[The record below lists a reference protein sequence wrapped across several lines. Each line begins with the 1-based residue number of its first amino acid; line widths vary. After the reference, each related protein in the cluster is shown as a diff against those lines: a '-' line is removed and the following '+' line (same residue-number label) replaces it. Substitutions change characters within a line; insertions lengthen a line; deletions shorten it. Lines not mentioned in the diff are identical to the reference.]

1 MKKSKTINEAKMTK
15 ELPEAKNAADGSTL
29 PKAKFSLGPA
39 GDGGKPGADVG
50 RVIQLESRDGPC
62 LMKALEALPADEAY
76 WISPHVWQG
85 EKRRGKDWDCAD
97 MIMLDLDLREGSKKR
112 ALDTGSLRNGLKAC
126 RDAAM
131 QPNIVYQTPHGLRV
145 AFLLPDTIDNPE
157 EYKDIAKTAAAQ
169 FQEELNEAGVGNTQP
184 VGFHVDNTHDLARVF
199 WPPNCVLSNV
209 NSETGETGS
218 ITRKAKVFQFRTP
231 PHSIRN
237 LVGRGGGM
245 AKSPGS
251 ASSVMKKGEVV
262 EILLRYV
269 RNAELGVDQFAR
281 PVAMEP
287 NLAGGR
293 AVDIRSE
300 EFAGFLLER
309 FLSDYNAVPQEA
321 AMREAIGAITRLA
334 KLKGSTVETHIRV
347 ASERESVTVDLAN
360 EDGTFL
366 EVNADGI
373 RHTDSPAA
381 RFMHLRD
388 LKPLP
393 VPAETSSAE
402 SLFELLRA
410 FNIKDLVSQTLTI
423 GCLLSWF
430 IRWAAQPILHLQGPQ
445 GCGKSTA
452 TRMLLSFLMPG
463 GSGVTLPSSERDLL
477 VAAANM
483 PIVAYDNVSVISPA
497 MSDSLCR
504 LATGSGMQRRGLYT
518 DMAIFRILVRRPI
531 VLNSITDVVERADLA
546 DRVVKIRMAAVEPAD
561 RMKESSLQDAYEEL
575 FPSALGALL
584 HGVQTCLKRLPD
596 VRVKELPRLADFAA
610 IVEAASPAF
619 GWDENHFT
627 STMFEVQQQAK
638 VDRLMDMPLVPPLL
652 ELLGEGPF
660 AGSATQLHAELT
672 DRVPDRRPSDW
683 PGNAQALSRL
693 LEELAPDLEELGI
706 YIHRERTSDS
716 RRLRIERDVKFD
728 DFLIEDP
735 DWISEKLHDE
745 DIDEDDFDDLF
756 T

>member
-1 MKKSKTINEAKMTK
+1 
-15 ELPEAKNAADGSTL
+15 
-29 PKAKFSLGPA
+29 
-39 GDGGKPGADVG
+39 
-50 RVIQLESRDGPC
+50 
-62 LMKALEALPADEAY
+62 
-76 WISPHVWQG
+76 
-85 EKRRGKDWDCAD
+85 
-97 MIMLDLDLREGSKKR
+97 
-112 ALDTGSLRNGLKAC
+112 
-126 RDAAM
+126 
-131 QPNIVYQTPHGLRV
+131 
-145 AFLLPDTIDNPE
+145 
-157 EYKDIAKTAAAQ
+157 
-169 FQEELNEAGVGNTQP
+169 
-184 VGFHVDNTHDLARVF
+184 
-199 WPPNCVLSNV
+199 
-209 NSETGETGS
+209 
-218 ITRKAKVFQFRTP
+218 
-231 PHSIRN
+231 
-237 LVGRGGGM
+237 
-245 AKSPGS
+245 
-251 ASSVMKKGEVV
+251 
-262 EILLRYV
+262 
-269 RNAELGVDQFAR
+269 
-281 PVAMEP
+281 
-287 NLAGGR
+287 
-293 AVDIRSE
+293 
-300 EFAGFLLER
+300 
-309 FLSDYNAVPQEA
+309 
-321 AMREAIGAITRLA
+321 
-334 KLKGSTVETHIRV
+334 
-347 ASERESVTVDLAN
+347 
-360 EDGTFL
+360 
-366 EVNADGI
+366 
-373 RHTDSPAA
+373 
-381 RFMHLRD
+381 
-388 LKPLP
+388 
-393 VPAETSSAE
+393 
-402 SLFELLRA
+402 
-410 FNIKDLVSQTLTI
+410 
-423 GCLLSWF
+423 
-430 IRWAAQPILHLQGPQ
+430 
-445 GCGKSTA
+445 
-452 TRMLLSFLMPG
+452 MPG